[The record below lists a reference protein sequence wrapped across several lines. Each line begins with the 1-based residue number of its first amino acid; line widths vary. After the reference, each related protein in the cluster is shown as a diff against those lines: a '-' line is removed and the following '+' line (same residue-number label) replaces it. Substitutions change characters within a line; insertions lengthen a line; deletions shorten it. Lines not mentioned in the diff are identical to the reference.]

1 MNIVWNLQKGKNI
14 NSLSRWGKAPALPF
28 HQGMDDYKATP
39 LVKLPKFAESLGLAQ
54 VWIKDESFR
63 FGLNAFKGLGGS
75 YAIAKYLCE
84 QVDIPV
90 DENAFTCL
98 RSPEI
103 RKKLGQRTF
112 ITATDGNHGRGVAWA
127 AKLLGHRA
135 VVYMPEGTTKERFEN
150 IRALGAE
157 VQILPCNYDE
167 AVRAAAETA
176 AKNGWVLIQDTAWAG
191 YEAIPTH
198 IMEGYTT
205 LAYEIQ
211 KQLLDYN
218 KQLPTHL
225 FLQAGVGSMAGA
237 VAAYFVKNWGND
249 CPVII
254 VVEPDQADCHYRTI
268 KANDNK
274 LHKVAGKMNSIM
286 AGLCCGEPNP
296 ISWEILKDCVTA
308 FISCADE
315 YTEKGIR
322 ILGSPQAG
330 DMPVISG
337 ESGAVTTGVLAELCE
352 NPKYKAYR
360 EKLGLNKDSR
370 VLLISTEG
378 NTDQEN
384 YRKILHMKDA

>member
-1 MNIVWNLQKGKNI
+1 MG
-14 NSLSRWGKAPALPF
+14 LS
-28 HQGMDDYKATP
+28 
-39 LVKLPKFAESLGLAQ
+39 Q
-54 VWIKDESFR
+54 VLIKDESFR

-84 QVDIPV
+84 QANIPV
-90 DENAFTCL
+90 DENAFARL
-98 RSPEI
+98 RSLEI

-135 VVYMPEGTTKERFEN
+135 VVYMPEGTTTERFEN
-150 IRALGAE
+150 IQALGAE
-157 VQILPCNYDE
+157 VQILPCNYDD
-167 AVRAAAETA
+167 AVRAAADMA
-176 AKNGWVLIQDTAWAG
+176 AKNNWVLIQDTAWAG

-237 VAAYFVKNWGND
+237 VAAYFAKNWGHD

-254 VVEPDQADCHYRTI
+254 VVEPDQADCHFRTI

-274 LHKVAGKMNSIM
+274 LHKVTGKMNSIM

-296 ISWEILKDCVTA
+296 ISWEILTYCATA
-308 FISCADE
+308 FISCSDE
-315 YTEKGIR
+315 YTVKGMQ
-322 ILGSPQAG
+322 ILGRSKAG
-330 DMPVISG
+330 DTPVISG

-352 NPKYKAYR
+352 NPKYKACR
-360 EKLGLNKDSR
+360 EKLGLDKDSR

-384 YRKILHMKDA
+384 YRKILHMKEA